1 MYVAYGVMMV
11 CRHLNTILSP
21 ALLADESLNITKTDI
36 GDIAAYGTIG
46 ALVGK
51 LIWGPLVD
59 KIGGRLT
66 FLIGIF
72 VVALLATG
80 FGLSRYVIA
89 FAAFSFLLQATKSGG
104 WPAMTKLIGDWYQPK
119 RYGAVWG
126 ILSTSSRAGV
136 VLGTLFLGWLLSQ
149 MEWRFVAF
157 AATGVTLAV
166 FVLCYLFMQDKPKD
180 PDFLKNAADADADA
194 DAAAANADAE
204 KAFAA
209 AKAME
214 NRLHHPL
221 KGTTLKQGLL
231 AFAKSPRV
239 WLVVIMLQLLTC
251 LISFLDFIPIYLME
265 VFQLT
270 PSNAVMASS
279 VFPLGSLLGLLAS
292 VVFYDKLP
300 KRVLRRVLTLSLA
313 IATLCVAALL
323 FLPLLNLT
331 PEQNFPVALVMIL
344 LFGIMISPAYYI
356 PMSIFS
362 IEFGGPHSATLVCL
376 IDAFGYG
383 AGIPFG
389 FIGGRLADSAG
400 GWSSFM
406 TLLLV
411 LSILATVSVWLF
423 MRAEYRTVEKKY
435 EALQGS

>member
-1 MYVAYGVMMV
+1 MYLAYGAMMV
-11 CRHLNTILSP
+11 CRHMNTILSP
-21 ALLADESLNITKTDI
+21 ALLADESLRITKTDI

-46 ALVGK
+46 AVVGK
-51 LIWGPLVD
+51 LIWGPLTD

-66 FLIGIF
+66 FLIGLF

-80 FGLSRYVIA
+80 FGLSRNVMA
-89 FAAFSFLLQATKSGG
+89 FAAFNFLLQCTKSGG
-104 WPAMTKLIGDWYQPK
+104 WPAMTKLIGDWYHPK
-119 RYGAVWG
+119 RYGSVWG
-126 ILSTSSRAGV
+126 VLSTSSRASV
-136 VLGTLFLGWLLSQ
+136 VLGTLLLGWLLSQ

-157 AATGVTLAV
+157 AATGVTLLIL
-166 FVLCYLFMQDKPKD
+166 VLCYLFMQDKPKD
-180 PDFLKNAADADADA
+180 PDFLKNNDDD
-194 DAAAANADAE
+194 DDNDAE
-204 KAFAA
+204 NAFAA
-209 AKAME
+209 AKALQ

-270 PSNAVMASS
+270 PSNAAMASS
-279 VFPLGSLLGLLAS
+279 VFPLGSLLGLLGS
-292 VVFYDKLP
+292 VAFYDKFS
-300 KRVLRRVLTLSLA
+300 KRVLRRVLTFSLG
-313 IATLCVAALL
+313 IATLCVATLL

-331 PEQNFPVALVMIL
+331 PEQNFPVALGLIL
-344 LFGIMISPAYYI
+344 LFGFLISPAYYI

-362 IEFGGPHSATLVCL
+362 IEFGGPHSATLICL

-389 FIGGRLADSAG
+389 FMGGRLADSAG

-411 LSILATVSVWLF
+411 LSIFSTVSVWLF
-423 MRAEYRTVEKKY
+423 MHAEYRTLEKKH
-435 EALQGS
+435 EALQVF

>member
-1 MYVAYGVMMV
+1 MV
-11 CRHLNTILSP
+11 CRHINTILSP
-21 ALLADESLNITKTDI
+21 AMLADESLQITKTDI

-51 LIWGPLVD
+51 LIWGPLAD

-72 VVALLATG
+72 VIALLATG
-80 FGLSRYVIA
+80 FGLSPNVLA
-89 FAAFSFLLQATKSGG
+89 FAAFSFLLQGTKSGG
-104 WPAMTKLIGDWYQPK
+104 WPAMTKLIGEWYHPK

-126 ILSTSSRAGV
+126 ILSTSSRASV
-136 VLGTLFLGWLLSQ
+136 VLGTLFLGWLLGK
-149 MEWRFVAF
+149 MEWRSVTFI
-157 AATGVTLAV
+157 ATGVALSV
-166 FVLCYLFMQDKPKD
+166 FVLCYLFMQNKPKD
-180 PDFLKNAADADADA
+180 PDFLRNDDND
-194 DAAAANADAE
+194 DAE
-204 KAFAA
+204 KALAA

-251 LISFLDFIPIYLME
+251 LITFLDFVPIYLME
-265 VFQLT
+265 VFQQT
-270 PSNAVMASS
+270 PSKAAMASS
-279 VFPLGSLLGLLAS
+279 IFPLGSLLGLFAS
-292 VVFYDKLP
+292 VAFYDKLS
-300 KRVLRRVLTLSLA
+300 KRDLRRVLTLALG
-313 IATLCVAALL
+313 IATLCVVTLL
-323 FLPLLNLT
+323 FLPLLNLA
-331 PEQNFPVALVMIL
+331 PEKNFPVALGLIL
-344 LFGIMISPAYYI
+344 LFGFMISPAYYI

-362 IEFGGPHSATLVCL
+362 IEFGGPYSATLVCL
-376 IDAFGYG
+376 IDAFGFVAG
-383 AGIPFG
+383 APFG

-406 TLLLV
+406 ILLLV

-423 MRAEYRTVEKKY
+423 MHAEYRTLEKKKTTRSCKY
-435 EALQGS
+435 S

>member
-1 MYVAYGVMMV
+1 MV
-11 CRHLNTILSP
+11 CRHMNTILSP
-21 ALLADESLNITKTDI
+21 AMLVDESLHITKTDI
-36 GDIAAYGTIG
+36 GDIAAYGTFG

-80 FGLSRYVIA
+80 FGLSRNVMA

-104 WPAMTKLIGDWYQPK
+104 WPAMTKLIGEWYHPK
-119 RYGAVWG
+119 RYGTVWG
-126 ILSTSSRAGV
+126 ILSTSSRASV

-149 MEWRFVAF
+149 VEWRSVAF
-157 AATGVTLAV
+157 AATGVTLSI

-180 PDFLKNAADADADA
+180 PDFLKNDDADD
-194 DAAAANADAE
+194 DAE

-239 WLVVIMLQLLTC
+239 WLVVVMLQLLTC

-270 PSNAVMASS
+270 PSNAAMASS

-292 VVFYDKLP
+292 VAFYDKLS
-300 KRVLRRVLTLSLA
+300 KRVLRRVLTLALG
-313 IATLCVAALL
+313 IATLCVVTLL

-331 PEQNFPVALVMIL
+331 PEQNFPVALGMIL
-344 LFGIMISPAYYI
+344 LFGFMISPAYYI

-383 AGIPFG
+383 ASVPFG

-423 MRAEYRTVEKKY
+423 MRAEYRSVEKKY
-435 EALQGS
+435 EVLQVS